1 MGDQHRSQTHDR
13 MRERLAELKR
23 DRESGQ
29 RQLQRLMQEEA
40 TTHDGLLRV
49 SGAIQVLEELLGND
63 AFADDRTNRPVAA
76 TDTAPPTTPTT
87 DGQPSMSVP

>member
-1 MGDQHRSQTHDR
+1 MGDQHRSQAHDR

-49 SGAIQVLEELLGND
+49 SGAIQVLEELLGDGALADGRSGRPD
-63 AFADDRTNRPVAA
+63 AT
-76 TDTAPPTTPTT
+76 TDTAPSATPEEA
-87 DGQPSMSVP
+87 GKRSMSVS